1 MRLHCRA
8 VSSTVES
15 KAAAAA
21 MLFTEER
28 RYSRHTP
35 GDRGNLF
42 IARRFRFVLK
52 RAAARRREATYL
64 VRHWRPAL
72 VFWYGFCV
80 RMRALIPLV
89 LPWALLGAQEL
100 PSRSLLPEL
109 AVAEQGGVS
118 ASVHTP
124 YALTN
129 GLLVARGMVVSARH
143 SVMKPGG
150 GGLAEEIGVGYARP
164 PLDNVTESRSAA
176 IAEDPGHDLIL
187 LRLLDEPPT
196 PAAIPAKLAPCRT
209 AGVHKARARREPKPQ
224 PVRVARFVRV
234 GAPVRVQVIKDGPAA
249 KQKSG
254 A

>member
-1 MRLHCRA
+1 M
-8 VSSTVES
+8 
-15 KAAAAA
+15 
-21 MLFTEER
+21 
-28 RYSRHTP
+28 
-35 GDRGNLF
+35 
-42 IARRFRFVLK
+42 I
-52 RAAARRREATYL
+52 
-64 VRHWRPAL
+64 RHWR
-72 VFWYGFCV
+72 VVSRFCYPFGV
-80 RMRALIPLV
+80 RRHFLI
-89 LPWALLGAQEL
+89 LLLFLSASLAAQEL

-109 AVAEQGGVS
+109 ATAEQGGVS

-176 IAEDPGHDLIL
+176 IAEDPAHDLIL
-187 LRLLDEPPT
+187 LRLLDESPT
-196 PAAIPAKLAPCRT
+196 PVAVPEKLAPCRNV
-209 AGVHKARARREPKPQ
+209 AVRKARARHELKPH

-234 GAPVRVQVIKDGPAA
+234 GAPVRVQVIQDGPAA